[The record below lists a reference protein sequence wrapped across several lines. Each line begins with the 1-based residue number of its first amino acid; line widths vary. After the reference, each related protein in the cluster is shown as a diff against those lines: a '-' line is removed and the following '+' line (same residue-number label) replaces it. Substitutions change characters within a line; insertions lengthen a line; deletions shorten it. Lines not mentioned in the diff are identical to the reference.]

1 MTSSKSDV
9 PVSPVQDDRKPVSS
23 ERPVI
28 EETVASMNGTN
39 HVNTDDHDS
48 KSGNVVSLC
57 LDEHMKISREA
68 RMAASIR
75 SILEDIGEDPN
86 RDGLLKTPERY
97 AKALLFF
104 TKGYEE
110 SAYDIGKDAIF
121 NINHNEIVLVRD
133 IEVFSMCEHHLIPF
147 VGKVHIAYIPNGR
160 VLGLSKLARIA
171 EIYARRLQVQERLT
185 KQISQAIEEL
195 LQPQGVAVVMESA
208 HMCMVMRG
216 VQKSS
221 AMTTTSC
228 RTGVFKT
235 DKEAEEELHFLLK
248 LNQD

>member
-1 MTSSKSDV
+1 MTISKSDV
-9 PVSPVQDDRKPVSS
+9 LVSPVQDDRKPVSS

-28 EETVASMNGTN
+28 EETITSMNGTN
-39 HVNTDDHDS
+39 HVITDDDDS

-57 LDEHMKISREA
+57 LDEHMNIPREA
-68 RMAASIR
+68 RLAASIR

-133 IEVFSMCEHHLIPF
+133 IEVFS
-147 VGKVHIAYIPNGR
+147 KVHIAYIPNGR

-235 DKEAEEELHFLLK
+235 DKEAKEELHFLLK

>member
-1 MTSSKSDV
+1 MTMIANQVRISFTRIPAAKA
-9 PVSPVQDDRKPVSS
+9 KP
-23 ERPVI
+23 
-28 EETVASMNGTN
+28 
-39 HVNTDDHDS
+39 
-48 KSGNVVSLC
+48 GNVVSLC

-147 VGKVHIAYIPNGR
+147 VGKV
-160 VLGLSKLARIA
+160 
-171 EIYARRLQVQERLT
+171 
-185 KQISQAIEEL
+185 
-195 LQPQGVAVVMESA
+195 
-208 HMCMVMRG
+208 
-216 VQKSS
+216 
-221 AMTTTSC
+221 
-228 RTGVFKT
+228 
-235 DKEAEEELHFLLK
+235 
-248 LNQD
+248 

>member
-1 MTSSKSDV
+1 MTVSESDFHV
-9 PVSPVQDDRKPVSS
+9 RPVQDAGKAVLS

-28 EETVASMNGTN
+28 EDTITSMNGN
-39 HVNTDDHDS
+39 HHGNTDGDS
-48 KSGNVVSLC
+48 NAG
-57 LDEHMKISREA
+57 LDGHINISRETRIA
-68 RMAASIR
+68 TSIR
-75 SILEDIGEDPN
+75 NILEDMGEDPN
-86 RDGLLKTPERY
+86 REGLLKTPERY
-97 AKALLFF
+97 AKAMLFF
-104 TKGYEE
+104 AKGYEE
-110 SAYDIGKDAIF
+110 TVYDIGKDAIF
-121 NINHNEIVLVRD
+121 NINHNEIVLVRG

-147 VGKVHIAYIPNGR
+147 IGKVHIAYIPNGR

-185 KQISQAIEEL
+185 KQISQAIEDL
-195 LQPQGVAVVMESA
+195 LQPQGVAVVMESV

-235 DKEAEEELHFLLK
+235 SRAAEEEFQFLLK
-248 LNQD
+248 LKQN

>member
-1 MTSSKSDV
+1 MTISKSDV
-9 PVSPVQDDRKPVSS
+9 LVSPVQDDRKPVSS

-39 HVNTDDHDS
+39 HVNTDDDDS

-133 IEVFSMCEHHLIPF
+133 IEVFS
-147 VGKVHIAYIPNGR
+147 KVHIAYIPNGR

>member
-1 MTSSKSDV
+1 MTISKSDV
-9 PVSPVQDDRKPVSS
+9 LVSPVQDDRKPVSS

-28 EETVASMNGTN
+28 EETITSMNGTN
-39 HVNTDDHDS
+39 HVITDDDDG
-48 KSGNVVSLC
+48 KS
-57 LDEHMKISREA
+57 EA

>member
-1 MTSSKSDV
+1 MTISKSDV
-9 PVSPVQDDRKPVSS
+9 LVSPVQDDRKPVSS
-23 ERPVI
+23 ERPAI
-28 EETVASMNGTN
+28 DETITSMNGTN
-39 HVNTDDHDS
+39 HVNTDDNDS
-48 KSGNVVSLC
+48 KS
-57 LDEHMKISREA
+57 EA

-185 KQISQAIEEL
+185 KQISQAIEDL

-228 RTGVFKT
+228 RTGIFKT